1 MERCE
6 IESKQRRREN
16 VLKNYSVE
24 SGEMGYIPEKGYI
37 LFSSDR
43 EYEEWL
49 KEHEETESEMEV
61 VLA

>member
-1 MERCE
+1 M
-6 IESKQRRREN
+6 
-16 VLKNYSVE
+16 LKNYSVE